1 MSEPSE
7 PRRSVARLWRGRTP
21 ASKADAYA
29 EFLHRRGLP
38 DYRATEG
45 NRGAELLVRVDGEV
59 AEFLLVSYW
68 EDYAAIRRFAGSDP
82 ERAIYYP
89 EDDDFLLEKEATVTH
104 YEVRG

>member
-1 MSEPSE
+1 
-7 PRRSVARLWRGRTP
+7 V
-21 ASKADAYA
+21 

-45 NRGAELLVRVDGEV
+45 NRGAELLVRVEGEV
-59 AEFLLVSYW
+59 AEFLLVSHW

-89 EDDDFLLEKEATVTH
+89 EDDDFLLEREATVTH